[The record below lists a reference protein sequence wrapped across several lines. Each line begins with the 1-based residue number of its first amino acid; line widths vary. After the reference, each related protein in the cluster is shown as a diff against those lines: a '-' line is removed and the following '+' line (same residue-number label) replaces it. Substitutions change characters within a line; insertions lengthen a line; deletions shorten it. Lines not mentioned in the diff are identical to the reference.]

1 MTIQQT
7 NVEIARLSGKVS
19 TLKGLPDVA
28 NVTTTVPA
36 AVSSFYS
43 STLAGG
49 SGPNGTY
56 VISDFFGSAA
66 GVPYNETFIAA
77 TDFIN
82 RNATILTTLN
92 TLYGQMR
99 SVAISAFGVP
109 PTITIPSGPA
119 AGVYATYDAALL
131 SLVTASNTEI
141 GNILTQLTANI
152 VADINSTWYR
162 SAQTIANEPTNRA
175 KASIDYGNMQANFQL
190 AVSAFI
196 PGIGALGTDTQQ
208 GGSAQLFE
216 GLANTANQYGQAFVG
231 AMREGRNTVGLQQ
244 VKVGLDNAI
253 PSLPATVPPQ
263 AVLSSGSYTVAEA
276 RAAVQN

>member
-7 NVEIARLSGKVS
+7 NNEIARLSGKVS

-56 VISDFFGSAA
+56 VIADFFGSAA
-66 GVPYNETFIAA
+66 GVPYNQSLEVAI
-77 TDFIN
+77 DFIN
-82 RNATILTTLN
+82 RNTTILANLN
-92 TLYGQMR
+92 TLYSQMR
-99 SVAISAFGVP
+99 DVVTSTYGSP
-109 PTITIPSGPA
+109 PTVAVPSGPA
-119 AGVYATYDAALL
+119 AGSYATYDAALL
-131 SLVTASNTEI
+131 ALATAANNEI
-141 GNILTQLTANI
+141 GNVLPKLTANVI
-152 VADINSTWYR
+152 AEVNSAWYD
-162 SAQTIANEPTNRA
+162 AAFTIANEPTNRN
-175 KASIDYGNMQANFQL
+175 KASIDYGNLQPNYQL
-190 AVSAFI
+190 AVSAFV
-196 PGIGALGTDTQQ
+196 PGIGALGTDTAQ

-231 AMREGRNTVGLQQ
+231 AMREGRNQLGLGQIN
-244 VKVGLDNAI
+244 VGLDNGI
-253 PSLPATVPPQ
+253 PSQPAQVPPQ